1 MHPSIVSC
9 RAHHPDARRP
19 GLPEA
24 WWTVLGTSTRL
35 ALAQGLPLADLQHIL
50 RRFFTLAVRESRG
63 AAGGT
68 VAVLEPP
75 ASRGVSAITD
85 YHVRAMWGTARCRS
99 HLATLLAGAAPDH
112 APARELEML
121 LAAHDFQYPHLVP
134 RAARRGA
141 PAQVDSLR
149 PTRSC
154 TVSTFDFSRPPGPS
168 R

>member
-1 MHPSIVSC
+1 MFL
-9 RAHHPDARRP
+9 RAPRSSARAD
-19 GLPEA
+19 LSEA
-24 WWTVLGTSTRL
+24 WWAVLGTSTRL
-35 ALAQGLPLADLQHIL
+35 ALAQGLSRADLQHIL
-50 RRFFTLAVRESRG
+50 RRCFTI
-63 AAGGT
+63 AA
-68 VAVLEPP
+68 ASDDPP
-75 ASRGVSAITD
+75 HRAARRRVSPITE
-85 YHVRAMWGTARCRS
+85 YQVRAMWGTARCRS

-154 TVSTFDFSRPPGPS
+154 TVSTFDFSRPPRPS

>member
-1 MHPSIVSC
+1 MFL
-9 RAHHPDARRP
+9 RAPRSSARAD
-19 GLPEA
+19 LSEA
-24 WWTVLGTSTRL
+24 WWAVLGTSTRL
-35 ALAQGLPLADLQHIL
+35 ALAQGLSRADLQHIL
-50 RRFFTLAVRESRG
+50 RRCFTIA
-63 AAGGT
+63 AAGDD
-68 VAVLEPP
+68 PP
-75 ASRGVSAITD
+75 HRAARRRVSPITE
-85 YHVRAMWGTARCRS
+85 YQVRAMWGTARCRS